1 MKSLY
6 PIFRNTLITESLHK
20 TIPEKRNSLSFVK
33 SLQRS
38 RSLELLKN
46 TKLLPILRA
55 MKIESNK
62 ITISDFSQYSN
73 YRIIPQNSSSFSKIQ
88 NYFQFFVELWKW
100 NQIKSLY
107 PIFRNTPIT
116 ELHREDRNSSFFIK
130 SLRRSKPRASQKL
143 LSILRRVMKMESNE
157 ITIPDFSQYSNYRT
171 TPQKR

>member
-6 PIFRNTLITESLHK
+6 PIFCNTPIIESLHRT
-20 TIPEKRNSLSFVK
+20 TI
-33 SLQRS
+33 
-38 RSLELLKN
+38 
-46 TKLLPILRA
+46 
-55 MKIESNK
+55 
-62 ITISDFSQYSN
+62 
-73 YRIIPQNSSSFSKIQ
+73 NSSSFSKIQ

-157 ITIPDFSQYSNYRT
+157 ITIPTFRNTPITESLHREDRNSSSIKSARRSKRAKRSRDFN
-171 TPQKR
+171 